1 MKAKGLCIFVLAAI
15 VVANAARAATWE
27 DRWTYEREGVEVFPA
42 NQLSLDAFGTY
53 ADRDR
58 TGDAVHHLGG
68 GLGLDYF
75 FNRYIGIS
83 GDTYIEEWKW
93 PYRVNGDAII
103 RLPLQGR
110 WGGFSPYVLGGGGR
124 QFKDI
129 PQYSWNAGGGFEF
142 KFNPYTGI
150 FADARRV
157 FPDKT
162 GDYYLVR
169 TGLRIG
175 F

>member
-1 MKAKGLCIFVLAAI
+1 MKTRYLLAI
-15 VVANAARAATWE
+15 AAAAMLSASTSQAATWKE
-27 DRWTYEREGVEVFPA
+27 RVTYQREGVDVFPA

-58 TGDAVHHLGG
+58 VGNTMNRLGG

-75 FNRYIGIS
+75 FTRYIGI
-83 GDTYIEEWKW
+83 GADTYIEEWKW
-93 PYRVNGDAII
+93 PYRVNGDAIL
-103 RLPLQGR
+103 RLPLQER
-110 WGGFSPYVLGGGGR
+110 WAGIAPYALGGGGR
-124 QFKDI
+124 EFKDI
-129 PQYSWNAGGGFEF
+129 PQYSWHVGGGMEF
-142 KFNPYTGI
+142 KFNPHTGI

-162 GDYYLVR
+162 PDYTLVR
-169 TGLRIG
+169 AGLRIG